1 MDPSRYD
8 GRAVIVTGAGSGMGR
23 ATALALAFAAAGA
36 AVAIADIDAVGATET
51 GRIAAERGGRVL
63 VQPTDV
69 RREDQVERL
78 VGAALAAF
86 GRLDVMVNNAAVL
99 GAWKPIA
106 EQDAA
111 NLDLVLDVNVK
122 GAVFGMKHA
131 LKAMT
136 AARSGVIVN
145 IASVQG
151 FRVAYPGAAFYAAS
165 KAALVS
171 LTKSAALE
179 YGAAGVRVV
188 GVAPGPI
195 DTPMLRSASG
205 NIWPPAIVD
214 SVPLG
219 RVGLADEVAAAVLWL
234 ASDNAGYI
242 TGATLPVDGGFL
254 AP

>member
-1 MDPSRYD
+1 VNAAPRFD

-23 ATALALAFAAAGA
+23 ATALAFAAAGA
-36 AVAIADIDAVGATET
+36 SVAIADIDAEAARET
-51 GRIAAERGGRVL
+51 GRIAAEAGGAVL
-63 VQPTDV
+63 VKPTDV
-69 RREDQVERL
+69 RREDQVEGL
-78 VGAALAAF
+78 VRAAVGAF

-131 LKAMT
+131 LAPMV
-136 AARSGVIVN
+136 AAGSGVIVN

-188 GVAPGPI
+188 GIAPGPI
-195 DTPMLRSASG
+195 DTPMLRSATG
-205 NIWPPAIVD
+205 NSWPPPIVD
-214 SVPLG
+214 AVPLG
-219 RVGLADEVAAAVLWL
+219 RVGLAEEVAGAVLWL
-234 ASDNAGYI
+234 ASEAASYI